1 MKEWPTSNLARDL
14 AGGKV
19 FPASEAIILQT
30 GRKHGSKP
38 VPVKIVALRTTLAVG
53 GILAV

>member
-53 GILAV
+53 GVLAV